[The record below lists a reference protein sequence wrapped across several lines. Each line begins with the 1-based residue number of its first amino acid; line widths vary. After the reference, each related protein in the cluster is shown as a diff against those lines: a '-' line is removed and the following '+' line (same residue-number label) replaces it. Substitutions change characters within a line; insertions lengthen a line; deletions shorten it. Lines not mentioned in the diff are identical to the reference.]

1 MPDWLVSVLYV
12 LAAGAGG
19 SFAAYVDIDNFFRQK
34 KIGITPILRSGSSL
48 TFILA
53 NGLIA
58 VGLVWWALESKA
70 DSVINAVLNVEEPW
84 AKTLVIALG
93 VPVLLR
99 SRLFTFGDNLSFGI
113 NAAYEWVRRGALRK
127 LNEHSAVI
135 KNQIAKQYA
144 SRFAGDAEF
153 PEWLQEETL
162 ALVNPFTDEKA
173 LAKLEGEFANYGE
186 RYKTQTTSAVH
197 CEKIIR
203 LALDNA
209 GIAVIE
215 SLLKGR
221 NRSRRARRGTRL

>member
-1 MPDWLVSVLYV
+1 MPDWLVSVF
-12 LAAGAGG
+12 LALGAGAGG
-19 SFAAYVDIDNFFRQK
+19 CFAAYMDIDHFFRQK
-34 KIGITPILRSGSSL
+34 KIGITPILRSNSSL
-48 TFILA
+48 AFILA

-99 SRLFTFGDNLSFGI
+99 SRLFTFRDNLSFGI
-113 NAAYEWVRRGALRK
+113 NAAYEWFRRGALRK
-127 LNEHSAVI
+127 LNEHSAVT

-153 PEWLQEETL
+153 PDWLRGETVD
-162 ALVNPFTDEKA
+162 LVKLFADEKA
-173 LAKLEGEFANYGE
+173 LAELEGEFKNYAE
-186 RYKTQTTSAVH
+186 RYKAEPVSAVH

-203 LALDNA
+203 LAFDNA

-215 SLLKGR
+215 SLLKDR
-221 NRSRRARRGTRL
+221 PTPE

>member
-99 SRLFTFGDNLSFGI
+99 SRLFTFGDNRSFGI

-135 KNQIAKQYA
+135 KNKIAKEYA
-144 SRFAGDAEF
+144 ERFADDAGF
-153 PEWLQEETL
+153 PEWLRGETVD
-162 ALVNPFTDEKA
+162 LVKLFADEKA
-173 LAKLEGEFANYGE
+173 LAELEGEFNPDSPDG
-186 RYKTQTTSAVH
+186 
-197 CEKIIR
+197 
-203 LALDNA
+203 LPF
-209 GIAVIE
+209 
-215 SLLKGR
+215 
-221 NRSRRARRGTRL
+221 